1 MSLNLSFEL
10 VMQATLQLDK
20 PFYLRSLLSYHE
32 IEFMVFARNY
42 CLKKNSHLI
51 LHSATSFWYFSF
63 IPLSLQLSLLHFHY
77 CSADVNPV
85 SEVNNPSAP

>member
-1 MSLNLSFEL
+1 MSLNLSVEL

-32 IEFMVFARNY
+32 IEFMVFARN
-42 CLKKNSHLI
+42 SHLI
-51 LHSATSFWYFSF
+51 SHSATSFWYFSF
-63 IPLSLQLSLLHFHY
+63 IPLSLLLSLLHSHY

-85 SEVNNPSAP
+85 SEVNNPSAV